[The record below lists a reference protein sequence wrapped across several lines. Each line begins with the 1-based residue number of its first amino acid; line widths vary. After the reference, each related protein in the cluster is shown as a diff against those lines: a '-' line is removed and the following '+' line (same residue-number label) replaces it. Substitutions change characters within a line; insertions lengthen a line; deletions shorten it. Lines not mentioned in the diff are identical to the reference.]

1 MIVFCLWILQSAIRN
16 SRISLCVRIRIA
28 SICYTRLH
36 LHYHSRLH
44 LHFLRS
50 ITLPFSTLD
59 CTSITTLD
67 YTSITT
73 LDYTS
78 VTTLDYTS
86 IFYAR
91 LGHHLPLSFL
101 TISSNPTANDL
112 LAMRLSP
119 SHLHYHPTLQQTM
132 HISPYI
138 LSNNVLCPPKMAHT

>member
-1 MIVFCLWILQSAIRN
+1 MCDCFLLVDTAIRNPQSAIRVFRCMCEYGLLP
-16 SRISLCVRIRIA
+16 SATLD
-28 SICYTRLH
+28 YT
-36 LHYHSRLH
+36 
-44 LHFLRS
+44 S
-50 ITLPFSTLD
+50 ITTLD
-59 CTSITTLD
+59 YTSIITLDYTSITTLD

-73 LDYTS
+73 LDC
-78 VTTLDYTS
+78 TS

-91 LGHHLPLSFL
+91 LCHHLPLSFL

-119 SHLHYHPTLQQTM
+119 SHLHYRPTLQQTM